1 MQRTPS
7 APTVAAC
14 AVCGGRTIVSPGP
27 SSMSPPAVWNTIR
40 PRTQYSTFFVA
51 VLMPAVSIVGAV
63 APPVRA
69 QALGTHPGCDL
80 VFTLRRTVMPLD
92 RSISAHSRAPLTAA
106 SVVCRR
112 GSQAAALADRV
123 GRERRIIEAIRHRE

>member
-27 SSMSPPAVWNTIR
+27 SRCRHRRCGTRSGRARNTAPFR
-40 PRTQYSTFFVA
+40 SRAHASR
-51 VLMPAVSIVGAV
+51 SRVGAV
-63 APPVRA
+63 APPVPA

-80 VFTLRRTVMPLD
+80 VFTWRRTVMPLD